1 MAISGL
7 YNRFLAAYRY
17 LKVSVGTWK
26 DIGIDRTERIHNAG
40 VGGSSPPIA
49 TIKSLK
55 IKTLQKFPM
64 HNSSRFR
71 SRVTSGLLFG
81 GFIFEF
87 IETSIHASGPIAVLL
102 GVATSR

>member
-1 MAISGL
+1 MVAISGL

-49 TIKSLK
+49 TK
-55 IKTLQKFPM
+55 I
-64 HNSSRFR
+64 
-71 SRVTSGLLFG
+71 LL
-81 GFIFEF
+81 
-87 IETSIHASGPIAVLL
+87 
-102 GVATSR
+102 